1 MLVKW
6 LEPVIE
12 SECEEINDQL
22 LHNENGEVYSS
33 VITIIKKN
41 VNLDENESYEL
52 ENCFLVA
59 IRNAVEV
66 SYRKGLIDG
75 ISIYRK

>member
-12 SECEEINDQL
+12 TKCEEINNQL
-22 LHNENGEVYSS
+22 LHNENVEVYSS
-33 VITIIKKN
+33 VISIIKKN

-52 ENCFLVA
+52 ENYFLVA

-66 SYRKGLIDG
+66 SYRKGLTDG

>member
-12 SECEEINDQL
+12 SKCEEINNEL
-22 LHNENGEVYSS
+22 LNNENGEVYSS
-33 VITIIKKN
+33 VISIIKEN
-41 VNLDENESYEL
+41 VCLGENESYEL

-59 IRNAVEV
+59 VRTAVEI
-66 SYRKGLIDG
+66 SYRKGLVDG